1 MLKTIF
7 RNFGRS
13 PIFYRQYLFK
23 SSEFKSY
30 LNVIN
35 LLNEK
40 AIRNKYNPLYQ
51 MHQGN
56 DYNIFFEEKLET
68 SVLQS

>member
-1 MLKTIF
+1 MFKTIF
-7 RNFGRS
+7 RNFGHS
-13 PIFYRQYLFK
+13 PIFYDLYLIK

-30 LNVIN
+30 LNIIN
-35 LLNEK
+35 LLNDK
-40 AIRNKYNPLYQ
+40 AIRNKYNPFYQ

-56 DYNIFFEEKLET
+56 DYNIFFEEKQET

>member
-7 RNFGRS
+7 RNFRPC
-13 PIFYRQYLFK
+13 PIFYDQYRIK
-23 SSEFKSY
+23 PSEFKSY
-30 LNVIN
+30 LNLKN

-40 AIRNKYNPLYQ
+40 AIRNKYNLFYQ